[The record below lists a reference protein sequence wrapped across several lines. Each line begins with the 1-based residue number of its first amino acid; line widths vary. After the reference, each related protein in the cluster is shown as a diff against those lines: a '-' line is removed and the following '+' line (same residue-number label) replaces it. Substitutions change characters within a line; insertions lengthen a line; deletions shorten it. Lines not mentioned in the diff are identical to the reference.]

1 MKSLLR
7 GVWWRYILPLAVFS
21 LVGVIGFAGC
31 AGGGE
36 LAEDEWGEERP
47 VQTPIQ
53 VTIDSLQ
60 NEAAMAKQKN
70 AKLEAEG
77 RSLRARVAELETNLR
92 MERDRAKALAPPPK
106 PKITDTA
113 AHYDHGLSLF
123 RNGDYEGAVEAFMDM
138 IDAEVNDK
146 LADNVHYWLGESL
159 YARRKYNEAM
169 EHFNHVFRYRVSE
182 KKDDAQLMIA
192 NCYARLRNSVQAR
205 AEYQKLID
213 NYPTSEYVERAREAM
228 AKLR

>member
-7 GVWWRYILPLAVFS
+7 GVWWRYILPLSVFS
-21 LVGVIGFAGC
+21 LVGVIGLAGC
-31 AGGGE
+31 AGGEE
-36 LAEDEWGEERP
+36 LAEDEWGEGIP
-47 VQTPIQ
+47 VRTPTQ

-60 NEAAMAKQKN
+60 NEVAMAKQKN

-92 MERDRAKALAPPPK
+92 MERDRAKAMTPPPK
-106 PKITDTA
+106 PRISDAA

-123 RNGDYEGAVEAFMDM
+123 RNGDYQGAVEAFMDM
-138 IDAEVNDK
+138 IDAEINDK
-146 LADNVHYWLGESL
+146 LADNAHYWLGESL
-159 YARRKYNEAM
+159 YATRKYNEAM
-169 EHFNHVFRYRVSE
+169 EHFNHVFGYRVSE

-192 NCYARLRNSVQAR
+192 NCYARLGNSMQAR

-228 AKLR
+228 ARLR

>member
-36 LAEDEWGEERP
+36 LAEDEWGEEQP

-53 VTIDSLQ
+53 ITIDSLQ

-92 MERDRAKALAPPPK
+92 MERERAKALTPPPK

-123 RNGDYEGAVEAFMDM
+123 RNGDYAGAVEAFTDM

-159 YARRKYNEAM
+159 YAGRKYNEAM

-192 NCYARLRNSVQAR
+192 NCYARLRNSMQAR

-228 AKLR
+228 AGLR